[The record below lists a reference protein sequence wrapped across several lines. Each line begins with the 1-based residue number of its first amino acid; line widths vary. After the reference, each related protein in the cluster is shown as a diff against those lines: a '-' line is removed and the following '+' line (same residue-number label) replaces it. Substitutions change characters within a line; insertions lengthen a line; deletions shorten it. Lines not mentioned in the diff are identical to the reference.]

1 MSKCLVFWQGG
12 SWELRVEL
20 TVSSPRCRRLFQG
33 IALTRLCPTCVVHL
47 SYHILTIQKG
57 LFYWILFVS
66 NIWTQGSVQRL
77 IFKKKVPDDKRP
89 HLNRPFLWNY
99 TWKPIGKILT
109 QNQFSFR
116 LSLSWSFCFL
126 TWANLCCRSRVG
138 WQCLPRI
145 GHICPRHRLQHCR
158 AP

>member
-1 MSKCLVFWQGG
+1 MRQKNLSQQNFDMGKCMIMPDYQGINLIVMFYPGTVYQQETYYVIVSKCLVFWQGG

-109 QNQFSFR
+109 
-116 LSLSWSFCFL
+116 
-126 TWANLCCRSRVG
+126 
-138 WQCLPRI
+138 
-145 GHICPRHRLQHCR
+145 
-158 AP
+158 